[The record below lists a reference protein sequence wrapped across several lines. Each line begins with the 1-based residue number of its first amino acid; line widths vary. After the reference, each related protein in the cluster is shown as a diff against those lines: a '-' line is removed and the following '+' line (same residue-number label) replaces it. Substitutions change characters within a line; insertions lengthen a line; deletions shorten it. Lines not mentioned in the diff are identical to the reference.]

1 MRITLCGAAG
11 EVTGSAY
18 FVQTASATVLV
29 DCGMFQ
35 GHGATVAR
43 NRELGPI
50 NPQRLDAVVLTHAH
64 LDHTGRLPL
73 LTRGGYR
80 QPIFATPATFDFTRL
95 ILVDSAQLQK
105 SDAERKNRKNPHRP
119 PAEPLYT
126 RADVDALTP
135 LGRPVN
141 LGQSVD
147 VAPGVSIRY
156 YEAGHIL
163 GSTSVEMTVTE
174 GGTKRVVVFSGDLGP
189 LGSPILNDF
198 DPPRAADLVFQ
209 ETTYGNRDHRPL
221 AETVSEFRGILKD
234 AVERRKKILI
244 PSFAIGRSQV
254 VIYHI
259 AEAVRDGVIPPIP
272 IHLDSP
278 MGVEASQHYLKY
290 RELLD
295 AEASAHIRRQDLSAT
310 LDRLHFVR
318 SADESKA
325 LNALSGPMA
334 IIAGSGMCDGG
345 RIVHHLRQN
354 LPSPNTAVI
363 IVGYQTP
370 GSLGRRLVDRAKE
383 VRIFGQPVPV
393 RASIHTLGGF
403 SGHAGQSDL
412 ITWAS
417 RLAPSAPTWVLTHG
431 ELGPRE
437 DFWQVLQSRLG
448 IAAKCPQFHD
458 VIELN

>member
-1 MRITLCGAAG
+1 
-11 EVTGSAY
+11 
-18 FVQTASATVLV
+18 
-29 DCGMFQ
+29 
-35 GHGATVAR
+35 
-43 NRELGPI
+43 
-50 NPQRLDAVVLTHAH
+50 
-64 LDHTGRLPL
+64 
-73 LTRGGYR
+73 
-80 QPIFATPATFDFTRL
+80 
-95 ILVDSAQLQK
+95 
-105 SDAERKNRKNPHRP
+105 
-119 PAEPLYT
+119 
-126 RADVDALTP
+126 
-135 LGRPVN
+135 
-141 LGQSVD
+141 
-147 VAPGVSIRY
+147 
-156 YEAGHIL
+156 
-163 GSTSVEMTVTE
+163 
-174 GGTKRVVVFSGDLGP
+174 
-189 LGSPILNDF
+189 
-198 DPPRAADLVFQ
+198 
-209 ETTYGNRDHRPL
+209 
-221 AETVSEFRGILKD
+221 
-234 AVERRKKILI
+234 
-244 PSFAIGRSQV
+244 
-254 VIYHI
+254 
-259 AEAVRDGVIPPIP
+259 
-272 IHLDSP
+272 

-437 DFWQVLQSRLG
+437 DFGRCCNRGSALPPSARS
-448 IAAKCPQFHD
+448 FMT
-458 VIELN
+458 

>member
-1 MRITLCGAAG
+1 MRITFCGAAG

-18 FVQTASATVLV
+18 LLHAASATVLV

-35 GHGATVAR
+35 GHGATIAR

-50 NPQRLDAVVLTHAH
+50 DPKRLDAVVLTHAH

-80 QPIFATPATFDFTRL
+80 GPIFATPATFDFTRL
-95 ILVDSAQLQK
+95 ILLDSAQLQK

-119 PAEPLYT
+119 PVEPLYT
-126 RADVDALTP
+126 RADVDALMP
-135 LGRPVN
+135 LGRAVE
-141 LGQSVD
+141 LGRSVD
-147 VAPGVSIRY
+147 VAPGVGVRFF
-156 YEAGHIL
+156 EAGHIL
-163 GSTSVEMTVTE
+163 GSTSVELTLAE
-174 GGTKRVVVFSGDLGP
+174 GGRQRVAVFSGDLGP

-198 DPPRAADLVFQ
+198 DPPPAADLVIQ
-209 ETTYGNRDHRPL
+209 ETTYGDRDHRRL
-221 AETVSEFRGILKD
+221 ADTVREFRGILKEV
-234 AVERRKKILI
+234 VERRKKVLI

-272 IHLDSP
+272 IYLDSP
-278 MGVEASQHYLKY
+278 MGVEATQYYDKY
-290 RELLD
+290 RDLHD
-295 AEASAHIRRQDLSAT
+295 SEAREHRRTRDLEPT

-318 SADESKA
+318 TADESKA
-325 LNALSGPMA
+325 LNAHAGPMV

-417 RLAPSAPTWVLTHG
+417 RLAQSSPLWVLTHG
-431 ELGPRE
+431 EPGPRE
-437 DFWQVLQSRLG
+437 EYWQVLQSRLG
-448 IAAKCPQFHD
+448 VAAKCPQFHD
-458 VIELN
+458 AVELR